1 MTNLISTDEISRL
14 QKRMNRLMQDLG
26 LTDLE
31 SKYMDEMQKIQ
42 QRMSEIM
49 AESDIGEG
57 DVMVPLADIKET
69 DDSVVVSMDLPGVD
83 KKDVEISVTDDE
95 LRVSAKRT
103 AVTET
108 EEKGYHKRE
117 RSYSRFE
124 RTVKMPVA
132 VKNEEAKARLAD
144 GVLEITLPKEM
155 VTSRKRITID

>member
-1 MTNLISTDEISRL
+1 MTNLISADEIRRL
-14 QKRMNRLMQDLG
+14 QKRFNRLMQDLG

-49 AESDIGEG
+49 AESDVNEK

-69 DDSVVVSMDLPGVD
+69 DDSIVVRMDLPGVD

-95 LRVSAKRT
+95 LRVIAKRQ
-103 AVTET
+103 AEAEI

-117 RSYSRFE
+117 RSCARFE
-124 RTVKMPVA
+124 RTVKVPVA
-132 VKNEEAKARLAD
+132 VKSEEAKARLVD
-144 GVLEITLPKEM
+144 GVLEVTLPKEL

>member
-1 MTNLISTDEISRL
+1 LTNLISADEIRRL
-14 QKRMNRLMQDLG
+14 QKRFNGLMQDLG

-49 AESDIGEG
+49 AESDVGES

-69 DDSVVVSMDLPGVD
+69 NDSIVVSMDLPGVD

-95 LRVSAKRT
+95 LRVSAKRQI
-103 AVTET
+103 ET
-108 EEKGYHKRE
+108 EIDEMGYHKRE

-132 VKNEEAKARLAD
+132 VKNVEAKARLAD

>member
-1 MTNLISTDEISRL
+1 MTNLISTDEIRRL

-42 QRMSEIM
+42 ARMSEIM
-49 AESDIGEG
+49 AESDIGES
-57 DVMVPLADIKET
+57 DVIVPLADVKET
-69 DDSVVVSMDLPGVD
+69 DNSIVVSIDLPGVD

-95 LRVSAKRT
+95 LRVSAKRQ
-103 AVTET
+103 AETEI

-117 RSYSRFE
+117 RSVARFE
-124 RTVKMPVA
+124 RTVKMPVP
-132 VKNEEAKARLAD
+132 VKGEEAKARLAD
-144 GVLEITLPKEM
+144 GVLEITLPKET

>member
-1 MTNLISTDEISRL
+1 LTNLISADEIRRL
-14 QKRMNRLMQDLG
+14 QKRFNRLMQDLG

-49 AESDIGEG
+49 AESDVGES
-57 DVMVPLADIKET
+57 DVMVPLADVKET

-95 LRVSAKRT
+95 LRVSAKRQ
-103 AVTET
+103 VET
-108 EEKGYHKRE
+108 GIDEKRYHKRE
-117 RSYSRFE
+117 RCHSRFE

-132 VKNEEAKARLAD
+132 VKKVEAKAKLAD
-144 GVLEITLPKEM
+144 GVLEITLPKEL

>member
-1 MTNLISTDEISRL
+1 MANLVPTDEIRRL
-14 QKRMNRLMQDLG
+14 QKRFNRLMQDLG

-49 AESDIGEG
+49 AESDVGES

-69 DDSVVVSMDLPGVD
+69 NDSIVVSMDLPGVD

-95 LRVSAKRT
+95 LRVSAKRQI
-103 AVTET
+103 ET
-108 EEKGYHKRE
+108 EIDEMGYHKRE

-132 VKNEEAKARLAD
+132 VKNVEAKARLAD

>member
-1 MTNLISTDEISRL
+1 MANLISSDEIKRI

-31 SKYMDEMQKIQ
+31 SKYLDEMQKIQ

-49 AESDIGEG
+49 TESDVAGS
-57 DVMVPLADIKET
+57 DVMVPLADVKET

-83 KKDVEISVTDDE
+83 KKDIEISVTDDE
-95 LRVSAKRT
+95 LRVSAKRKIE
-103 AVTET
+103 TEA

-117 RSYSRFE
+117 RSCARFE
-124 RTVKMPVA
+124 RMVKMPVA

>member
-1 MTNLISTDEISRL
+1 LISTDEIGRL
-14 QKRMNRLMQDLG
+14 QKRLNKLMQDLG

-49 AESDIGEG
+49 AESDIGG
-57 DVMVPLADIKET
+57 SDVMVPLADVKET
-69 DDSVVVSMDLPGVD
+69 DDTVIVSIDLPGVD

-95 LRVSAKRT
+95 LRVSANRK
-103 AVTET
+103 TEMQV

-117 RSYSRFE
+117 RSCDKFE
-124 RTVKMPVA
+124 RMVKLPVA
-132 VKNEEAKARLAD
+132 VRSEEAKAQLAD
-144 GVLEITLPKEM
+144 GVLEITLPKEV